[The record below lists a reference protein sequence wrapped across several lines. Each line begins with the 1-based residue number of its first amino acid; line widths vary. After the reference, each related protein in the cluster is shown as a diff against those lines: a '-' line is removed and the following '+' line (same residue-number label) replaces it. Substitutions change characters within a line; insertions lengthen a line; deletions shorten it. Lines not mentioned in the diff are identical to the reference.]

1 MEREGEAGL
10 GRSGRY
16 PSLPFLFPPF
26 SPPPPPPSKY
36 LWSRTWPK
44 FTRMNRVHAQ
54 VKSKDLGKGVQK
66 RLLTGGEGCC
76 GTPGS

>member
-26 SPPPPPPSKY
+26 SPPPPPQQI
-36 LWSRTWPK
+36 L
-44 FTRMNRVHAQ
+44 MEQNVAEVHQ
-54 VKSKDLGKGVQK
+54 DEPCSCSGEEQ
-66 RLLTGGEGCC
+66 RLR
-76 GTPGS
+76 